1 MSFIQMTRKALLLGI
16 FLGLL
21 PLQAAMAFNPPTDP
35 EEPPPG
41 GNPLPPVSRVD
52 ADGPYAVT
60 IDTRTG
66 PSRAGWVAR
75 PMTLGAN
82 GVAHPIF
89 IWGPGAARRPSD
101 YEDHLRRIASHGF
114 VVYSE
119 VSSNSGDEMGEAIDW
134 LIEQNSSS
142 RSPYY
147 QKLDTSKIGAGGHSR
162 GSVATFAN
170 ADDARLNTTIHVAGG
185 SFDGR
190 GPDNLRRPAA
200 FICGEDDRTATPNCE
215 RDYRNARTPVWFTV
229 IDDASHT
236 STARDGLAVIVGW
249 LRWQLAGET
258 ERRTMFIDPS
268 CDFCGSG
275 YETQYKN
282 W

>member
-1 MSFIQMTRKALLLGI
+1 M
-16 FLGLL
+16 
-21 PLQAAMAFNPPTDP
+21 
-35 EEPPPG
+35 
-41 GNPLPPVSRVD
+41 
-52 ADGPYAVT
+52 
-60 IDTRTG
+60 
-66 PSRAGWVAR
+66 AR
-75 PMTLGAN
+75 PTTLGAN

-89 IWGPGAARRPSD
+89 IWGPGAASRPSD

-170 ADDARLNTTIHVAGG
+170 AGDARLTTTIHVAGG